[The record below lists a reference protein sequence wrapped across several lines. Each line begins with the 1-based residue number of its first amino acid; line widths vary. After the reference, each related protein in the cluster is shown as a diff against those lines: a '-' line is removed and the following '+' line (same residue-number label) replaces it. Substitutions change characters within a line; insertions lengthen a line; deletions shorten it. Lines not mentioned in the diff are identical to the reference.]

1 MKKAKLTITLIS
13 ALFIFLLTGCSQ
25 RERVIDIELDTD
37 TLIKAMISEEGS
49 TVNAQSSSQ
58 LANVKSMVA
67 QEGSLMYVSTSG
79 AMGTA
84 PSVISLLPE
93 AQDILL
99 GETYNT
105 YDIIEARVLFVFCVQ
120 CAGGRKYGLILQ
132 YKLFGQTNF
141 KTAAFE
147 SQAVTFSEDYVE
159 IPMSPYFSIMSYDV
173 DPDFEEM
180 LSADLQL
187 LVITGDGEV
196 TGKFP
201 TLINR

>member
-105 YDIIEARVLFVFCVQ
+105 YDIIEARVLFVDCVQ
-120 CAGGRKYGLILQ
+120 
-132 YKLFGQTNF
+132 
-141 KTAAFE
+141 
-147 SQAVTFSEDYVE
+147 
-159 IPMSPYFSIMSYDV
+159 
-173 DPDFEEM
+173 
-180 LSADLQL
+180 
-187 LVITGDGEV
+187 
-196 TGKFP
+196 
-201 TLINR
+201 